1 MIEAEVMRS
10 HKTTLTASKGVAS
23 DSSWPMLGVSHSASP
38 FPLLGISAWIW
49 VCWWGPSNGILA
61 GQSLLKLMPPEPCRH
76 RMSELNHDDPLPSS
90 LRQREVFPNKD
101 EEAVVNMYN
110 TTEVG
115 AAMTPPFLL

>member
-1 MIEAEVMRS
+1 
-10 HKTTLTASKGVAS
+10 
-23 DSSWPMLGVSHSASP
+23 
-38 FPLLGISAWIW
+38 
-49 VCWWGPSNGILA
+49 
-61 GQSLLKLMPPEPCRH
+61 
-76 RMSELNHDDPLPSS
+76 MSELNHDDPLPSS